1 MLFANLRPLLDS
13 VNPQLPAFQ
22 KAGLSDQGEV
32 RWVASCL
39 VENGGFLL
47 EKGGFLL
54 RIWSFLSLLGSS
66 FFRVFGSFADR
77 LGRLLEVV
85 RCFYKSGRCFRL
97 WEGGL
102 RQRVVHIGIL
112 HFRIASL
119 NSHIGILHFPIA
131 SLNSHIGILHAPIAT
146 NVANSGVNEFSAEIN
161 ECICGLYDCRITF
174 YERPSASTPH
184 IFPIKPL
191 QIASTCAP
199 VAVMSLS
206 MTKQQ
211 TKHNTTQHQHQKTYG

>member
-1 MLFANLRPLLDS
+1 M
-13 VNPQLPAFQ
+13 NPQLPAFQ
-22 KAGLSDQGEV
+22 KVEWSDKGEV

-39 VENGGFLL
+39 VGNGWFLL

-54 RIWSFLSLLGSS
+54 PVWSLLSLLESG
-66 FFRVFGSFADR
+66 FCRVFDSFTDR
-77 LGRLLEVV
+77 LRRFLEVV
-85 RCFYKSGRCFRL
+85 RCFCQSGRCFRL
-97 WEGGL
+97 WEGSL
-102 RQRVVHIGIL
+102 RQREVHIGIL
-112 HFRIASL
+112 HFPIASL
-119 NSHIGILHFPIA
+119 HSHIGILHFPIA

-146 NVANSGVNEFSAEIN
+146 NVANSGVNAFPAEIN
-161 ECICGLYDCRITF
+161 ECICGLYDCLMPF

-211 TKHNTTQHQHQKTYG
+211 TKHNTTQPQHQKTYG